1 MLGAL
6 LVIMF
11 VVFVA
16 LGVPIS
22 FALGVVSFTGIAQMA
37 QVPNTVVFTKMF
49 NGLNSFTLLA
59 VPLFILAAN
68 LMNEGAITEKLID
81 CCNALV
87 GHFRGGLAYSNVLVS
102 MIFAGISGS
111 SQADTAG
118 VGKIFIPSMEKQGY
132 DKGTSVG
139 VTAASSTL
147 GSIIPPSITMV
158 VYAGIANCSTGALF
172 MAGIVPGVLLGLAM
186 MAVVKFYSGPKNFP
200 KSERVPVKEAMKLV
214 YQSFPALLTPIILI
228 GGITTGLFTPTESA
242 AFACIYALLVG
253 IFFYHTIKI
262 SALPRILIETMKSS
276 SLSLFA
282 LATANSL
289 GELLSYY
296 QLNVKVQAF
305 FGGLTGG
312 SLVFLLVVVVF
323 FMFVGT
329 FMDAVPAM
337 ILFVPIILPTAVSL
351 GISPII
357 LGLIIIVTLAL
368 GLVTPPYGL
377 CLLIASDISGITIED
392 AFKGALPYFLSS
404 CAVLLLLVVFPNLWL
419 AIPATVFP
427 GLYA

>member
-1 MLGAL
+1 M
-6 LVIMF
+6 
-11 VVFVA
+11 VA
-16 LGVPIS
+16 IGVPIS
-22 FALGVVSFTGIAQMA
+22 FALGVVSFTGIFAIPDI
-37 QVPNTVVFTKMF
+37 PNTVVFTKMF

-68 LMNEGAITEKLID
+68 LMNEGEITEKLID

-87 GHFRGGLAYSNVLVS
+87 GRFRGGLAYANVLVS
-102 MIFAGISGS
+102 MVFAGISGS

-118 VGKIFIPSMEKQGY
+118 VGKILIPSMEKDGY

-158 VYAGIANCSTGALF
+158 VYAGIANVSTGALF
-172 MAGIVPGVLLGLAM
+172 MSGMVPGILLGLAM
-186 MAVVKFYSGPKNFP
+186 MFVIKLNSVKKNFP
-200 KSERVPVKEAMKLV
+200 KGEAVALKDV
-214 YQSFPALLTPIILI
+214 ARQVGQSLPALLTPIILI
-228 GGITTGLFTPTESA
+228 GGIVSGLFTPTESA
-242 AFACIYALLVG
+242 AVACIYALIVG
-253 IFFYHTIKI
+253 IFFYRTIKVKN
-262 SALPRILIETMKSS
+262 LPRILIETMKLS

-282 LATANSL
+282 LATANAL

-296 QLNVKVQAF
+296 QLNVFVQQF
-305 FGGLTGG
+305 FVNMAGGK
-312 SLVFLLVVVVF
+312 LVFLLVVVVF

-337 ILFVPIILPTAVSL
+337 ILFVPIILPSATSL

-377 CLLIASDISGITIED
+377 CLLIASSISGITIED

-404 CAVLLLLVVFPNLWL
+404 LVVLLLLVLFPDLWL
-419 AIPATVFP
+419 AIPATLFP
-427 GLYA
+427 AMF

>member
-1 MLGAL
+1 MGIL
-6 LVIMF
+6 LVVMF
-11 VVFVA
+11 IAFVA
-16 LGVPIS
+16 IGVPIS
-22 FALGVVSFTGIAQMA
+22 FALGVVSFTGIASLQ
-37 QVPNTVVFTKMF
+37 QIPNTVVFSKMF

-68 LMNEGAITEKLID
+68 LMNEGEITEKLIN
-81 CCNALV
+81 CCNAMV
-87 GHFRGGLAYSNVLVS
+87 GHLRGGLAYSNVLVS

-132 DKGTSVG
+132 DKGTAVG

-158 VYAGIANCSTGALF
+158 VYAGIANVSTGALF
-172 MAGIVPGVLLGLAM
+172 MSGLVPGIMLGLAM
-186 MAVVKFYSGPKNFP
+186 MAVIRFYSKRKNFP
-200 KSERVPVKEAMKLV
+200 KCEKVPAKEVVRQTL
-214 YQSFPALLTPIILI
+214 QSMPALMTPIILI
-228 GGITTGLFTPTESA
+228 GGIVSGMFTPTESA
-242 AFACIYALLVG
+242 AFACIYALFIG
-253 IFFYHTIKI
+253 IFFYKTIKI
-262 SALPRILIETMKSS
+262 RRLPSILIETMKLS

-282 LATANSL
+282 LATANAL

-296 QLNVKVQAF
+296 QLNVVVQEF
-305 FGGLTGG
+305 FTNMPGG
-312 SLVFLLVVVVF
+312 SFLFLIVVVLF

-337 ILFVPIILPTAVSL
+337 ILFVPIILPSATAL

-357 LGLIIIVTLAL
+357 LGLIIVVTLAL

-377 CLLIASDISGITIED
+377 CLLIASSISGITIED
-392 AFKGALPYFLSS
+392 AFKGTMPYFLSS
-404 CAVLLLLVVFPNLWL
+404 LAVLALLVLFPNAWL
-419 AIPATVFP
+419 AIPATLFP
-427 GLYA
+427 GLF

>member
-1 MLGAL
+1 MLGAI

-11 VVFVA
+11 IVFVA
-16 LGVPIS
+16 IGVPIS
-22 FALGVVSFTGIAQMA
+22 FALGIVSFTGIACMPDI
-37 QVPNTVVFTKMF
+37 PNTVVFTKMF

-68 LMNEGAITEKLID
+68 LMNEAGITEKLIECICD
-81 CCNALV
+81 LV
-87 GHFRGGLAYSNVLVS
+87 GHWKGGLAYANVLVS
-102 MIFAGISGS
+102 MVFAGISGS
-111 SQADTAG
+111 SQADTSG
-118 VGKIFIPSMEKQGY
+118 VGKIFIPAMEKQGY

-158 VYAGIANCSTGALF
+158 VYAGISNSSTGALF
-172 MAGIVPGVLLGLAM
+172 MSGIVPGILLGIAQ
-186 MAVVKFYSGPKNFP
+186 MAVIKAFSNKKNFP
-200 KSERVPVKEAMKLV
+200 QSERVPFKTAMKHTLV
-214 YQSFPALLTPIILI
+214 SMPALLTPIILI
-228 GGITTGLFTPTESA
+228 GGIVSGLFTPTESA

-253 IFFYHTIKI
+253 IFFYRSIKI
-262 SALPRILIETMKSS
+262 SRLPFLLIETMKMA

-282 LATANSL
+282 LATANAL

-296 QLNVKVQAF
+296 RLNVLVQGF
-305 FGGLTGG
+305 FTGLPGGRLI
-312 SLVFLLVVVVF
+312 FLLVVVAF

-337 ILFVPIILPTAVSL
+337 ILFVPIILPSAIAL

-357 LGLIIIVTLAL
+357 LGLIVIVTLAL

-377 CLLIASDISGITIED
+377 CLLLASSISGISIEEG
-392 AFKGALPYFLSS
+392 FRGALPYFLSS
-404 CAVLLLLVVFPNLWL
+404 LVVLLLLILFPDFWL
-419 AIPATVFP
+419 MIPATVFP
-427 GLYA
+427 AMF

>member
-1 MLGAL
+1 MGAL
-6 LVIMF
+6 LVILF
-11 VVFVA
+11 VVMVA
-16 LGVPIS
+16 IGVPIS
-22 FALGVVSFTGIAQMA
+22 FALGVVSFTGIFAIPDI
-37 QVPNTVVFTKMF
+37 PNTVVFTKMF

-68 LMNEGAITEKLID
+68 LMNEGEITEKLID

-87 GHFRGGLAYSNVLVS
+87 GRFRGGLAYANVLVS
-102 MIFAGISGS
+102 MVFAGISGS

-118 VGKIFIPSMEKQGY
+118 VGKILIPSMEKDGY

-158 VYAGIANCSTGALF
+158 VYAGIANVSTGALF
-172 MAGIVPGVLLGLAM
+172 MSGMVPGILLGLAM
-186 MAVVKFYSGPKNFP
+186 MFVIKLNSVQKNFP
-200 KSERVPVKEAMKLV
+200 KGEAVALKDV
-214 YQSFPALLTPIILI
+214 ARQVGQSLPALLTPIILI
-228 GGITTGLFTPTESA
+228 GGIVSGLFTPTESA
-242 AFACIYALLVG
+242 AVACIYALIVG
-253 IFFYHTIKI
+253 IFFYRTIKVKN
-262 SALPRILIETMKSS
+262 LPRILIETMKLS

-282 LATANSL
+282 LATANAL

-296 QLNVKVQAF
+296 QLNVFVQQF
-305 FGGLTGG
+305 FVNMAGGK
-312 SLVFLLVVVVF
+312 LVFLLVVVVF

-337 ILFVPIILPTAVSL
+337 ILFVPIILPSATSL

-377 CLLIASDISGITIED
+377 CLLIASSISGITIED

-404 CAVLLLLVVFPNLWL
+404 LVVLLLLVLFPDLWL
-419 AIPATVFP
+419 AIPATLFP
-427 GLYA
+427 AMF

>member
-1 MLGAL
+1 MGAL

-11 VVFVA
+11 VLFVA

-22 FALGVVSFTGIAQMA
+22 FALGVVSFTGIAAMQ
-37 QVPNTVVFTKMF
+37 QIPNTVVFTKMF

-172 MAGIVPGVLLGLAM
+172 MAGIIPGVLLGLAM
-186 MAVVKFYSGPKNFP
+186 MAVVKYYSKRKNFP
-200 KSERVPVKEAMKLV
+200 QSERVPLPQVIKLV
-214 YQSFPALLTPIILI
+214 LQSLPALMTPIILI
-228 GGITTGLFTPTESA
+228 GGITCGLFTPTESA
-242 AFACIYALLVG
+242 AFACVYALLVG
-253 IFFYHTIKI
+253 IFYYHTIKVRN
-262 SALPRILIETMKSS
+262 LPRILVETMKMA

-282 LATANSL
+282 LATANAL

-296 QLNVKVQAF
+296 QLNVKVQEF
-305 FGGLTGG
+305 FSNLQGGRLI
-312 SLVFLLVVVVF
+312 FLIVVVCF

-337 ILFVPIILPTAVSL
+337 ILFVPIILPAATNL

-357 LGLIIIVTLAL
+357 MGLIIVVTLAL

-377 CLLIASDISGITIED
+377 CLLIASSISGITIED
-392 AFKGALPYFLSS
+392 AFKGTLPYFLSS
-404 CAVLLLLVVFPNLWL
+404 LAVLALLILFPDFWL
-419 AIPATVFP
+419 AIPATIFP
-427 GLYA
+427 SMF

>member
-1 MLGAL
+1 MLGAI

-11 VVFVA
+11 VLFVA
-16 LGVPIS
+16 IGVPIS
-22 FALGVVSFTGIAQMA
+22 FALGIVSFTGIACMPSI
-37 QVPNTVVFTKMF
+37 PNAVVFTKMF

-68 LMNEGAITEKLID
+68 LMNEGGITEKLIECICD
-81 CCNALV
+81 LV
-87 GHFRGGLAYSNVLVS
+87 GHKKGGLAYANVLVS
-102 MIFAGISGS
+102 MVFAGISGS
-111 SQADTAG
+111 SQADTSG
-118 VGKIFIPSMEKQGY
+118 VGKIFIPAMEKQGY

-158 VYAGIANCSTGALF
+158 VYAGIASVSTGALF
-172 MAGIVPGVLLGLAM
+172 MTGIVPGILLGVAQML
-186 MAVVKFYSGPKNFP
+186 VVKAYSKKKNFP
-200 KSERVPVKEAMKLV
+200 QSEKVPLKLALKHTFT
-214 YQSFPALLTPIILI
+214 SLPALMTPIILI
-228 GGITTGLFTPTESA
+228 GGIVSGLFTPTESA

-253 IFFYHTIKI
+253 IFFYRSIKV
-262 SALPRILIETMKSS
+262 SRLPFILVETMKMA

-282 LATANSL
+282 LATANAL

-296 QLNVKVQAF
+296 RLNVIVQNF
-305 FGGLTGG
+305 FTALPGGRLI
-312 SLVFLLVVVVF
+312 FLLVVVLF

-337 ILFVPIILPTAVSL
+337 ILFVPIILPAATGL

-377 CLLIASDISGITIED
+377 CLLLASSISGISIEEG
-392 AFKGALPYFLSS
+392 FWGTLPYFLSS
-404 CAVLLLLVVFPNLWL
+404 VAVLLLMLLFPDVWL
-419 AIPATVFP
+419 AIPKFVFP
-427 GLYA
+427 GLF

>member
-1 MLGAL
+1 MGAL
-6 LVIMF
+6 LVILF
-11 VVFVA
+11 VVMVA
-16 LGVPIS
+16 IGVPIS
-22 FALGVVSFTGIAQMA
+22 FALGVVSFTGIFAIPDI
-37 QVPNTVVFTKMF
+37 PNTVVFTKMF

-68 LMNEGAITEKLID
+68 LMNEGEITEKLID

-87 GHFRGGLAYSNVLVS
+87 GRFRGGLAYANVLVS
-102 MIFAGISGS
+102 MVFAGISGS

-118 VGKIFIPSMEKQGY
+118 VGKILIPAMEKDGY

-158 VYAGIANCSTGALF
+158 VYAGIANVSTGALF
-172 MAGIVPGVLLGLAM
+172 MSGMIPGILLGLAM
-186 MAVVKFYSGPKNFP
+186 MFVIKMNSVKKNFP
-200 KSERVPVKEAMKLV
+200 KGEAVAMKDVLRQV
-214 YQSFPALLTPIILI
+214 GQSLPALLTPIILI
-228 GGITTGLFTPTESA
+228 GGIVSGLFTPTESA
-242 AFACIYALLVG
+242 AVACIYALIVG
-253 IFFYHTIKI
+253 IFFYRTIKVKN
-262 SALPRILIETMKSS
+262 LPRILIETMKLS

-282 LATANSL
+282 LATANAL

-296 QLNVKVQAF
+296 QLNVFVQQF
-305 FGGLTGG
+305 FVNMAGGK
-312 SLVFLLVVVVF
+312 LVFLLVVVVF

-337 ILFVPIILPTAVSL
+337 ILFVPIILPSATSL

-377 CLLIASDISGITIED
+377 CLLIASSISGITIED

-404 CAVLLLLVVFPNLWL
+404 LVVLLLLVLFPDLWL
-419 AIPATVFP
+419 AIPATLFP
-427 GLYA
+427 AMF

>member
-1 MLGAL
+1 MAVL
-6 LVIMF
+6 LVL
-11 VVFVA
+11 VFIVCIA
-16 LGVPIS
+16 IGVPLCYG
-22 FALGVVSFTGIAQMA
+22 LGLVSCLGICSLPAI
-37 QVPNTVVFTKMF
+37 PNTVVFTKMF

-68 LMNEGAITEKLID
+68 LMNEGEITEKLID

-87 GHFRGGLAYSNVLVS
+87 GHFRGGLAYSNILVS

-118 VGKIFIPSMEKQGY
+118 VGKIFIPAMEKQGY

-158 VYAGIANCSTGALF
+158 VYAGIANVSTGALF
-172 MAGIVPGVLLGLAM
+172 MTGILPGILLGLAM
-186 MAVVKFYSGPKNFP
+186 MAVVRFYSKRKNFP
-200 KSERVPVKEAMKLV
+200 KSERVPIRAALKLLFR
-214 YQSFPALLTPIILI
+214 SMPALLTPIILI
-228 GGITTGLFTPTESA
+228 GGIVSGLFTPTESA
-242 AFACIYALLVG
+242 AFACMYALLVG
-253 IFFYHTIKI
+253 IFFYRTIRLQK
-262 SALPRILIETMKSS
+262 LPGILVETMKMS

-282 LATANSL
+282 LATANAL

-296 QLNVKVQAF
+296 QLNVMVQNF
-305 FGGLTGG
+305 FLGLAGGRLI
-312 SLVFLLVVVVF
+312 FLLVVVLF
-323 FMFVGT
+323 FLFIGT

-337 ILFVPIILPTAVSL
+337 ILFVPIILPSATAL

-357 LGLIIIVTLAL
+357 LGLIIVVTLAL

-377 CLLIASDISGITIED
+377 CLLLASSISGIRIED
-392 AFKGALPYFLSS
+392 AFRGTLPYFLSS
-404 CAVLLLLVVFPNLWL
+404 LAVLLLLILFPEIWL
-419 AIPATVFP
+419 SIPSALFP
-427 GLYA
+427 GLF

>member
-1 MLGAL
+1 MGAI

-11 VVFVA
+11 VLFVA

-22 FALGVVSFTGIAQMA
+22 FALGVVSFTGIASLA
-37 QVPNTVVFTKMF
+37 QIPNTVVFSKMF

-68 LMNEGAITEKLID
+68 LMNEGEITEKLID

-118 VGKIFIPSMEKQGY
+118 VGKIFIPAMEKQGY

-158 VYAGIANCSTGALF
+158 VYAGIANVSTGALF
-172 MAGIVPGVLLGLAM
+172 MSGLIPGILLGLAM
-186 MAVVKFYSGPKNFP
+186 MAVVKLYSKKKNFP
-200 KSERVPVKEAMKLV
+200 KCEKVSAGDAMKLV
-214 YQSFPALLTPIILI
+214 WQSMPALLTPIILI
-228 GGITTGLFTPTESA
+228 GGIVSGLFTPTESA
-242 AFACIYALLVG
+242 AFASMYALIVG
-253 IFFYHTIKI
+253 LLFYRTIKVKN
-262 SALPRILIETMKSS
+262 LPRILIETMKMS

-282 LATANSL
+282 LATANAL

-296 QLNVKVQAF
+296 QLNVIVQQF
-305 FGGLTGG
+305 FANMAGGW
-312 SLVFLLVVVVF
+312 LVFLLVVVAF

-337 ILFVPIILPTAVSL
+337 ILFVPIILPASNAL

-357 LGLIIIVTLAL
+357 LGLIIVVTLAL

-377 CLLIASDISGITIED
+377 CLLIASSISGITIED
-392 AFKGALPYFLSS
+392 AFKGTLPYFLSS
-404 CAVLLLLVVFPNLWL
+404 ILVLMLLVLFPMAWL
-419 AIPATVFP
+419 VIPAKLFP
-427 GLYA
+427 GLF

>member
-1 MLGAL
+1 MGVV
-6 LVIMF
+6 LVVMF
-11 VVFVA
+11 VLFIA

-22 FALGVVSFTGIAQMA
+22 FALGVVSFTGIAALNQI
-37 QVPNTVVFTKMF
+37 PNTVVFTKMF

-68 LMNEGAITEKLID
+68 LMNEGEITEKLID
-81 CCNALV
+81 CCNSVV
-87 GHFRGGLAYSNVLVS
+87 GRFRGGLAYSNILVS

-118 VGKIFIPSMEKQGY
+118 VGKIFIPSMEKDGY

-158 VYAGIANCSTGALF
+158 VYAGIANASTGALF
-172 MAGIVPGVLLGLAM
+172 MTGIVPGILLGLAM
-186 MAVVKFYSGPKNFP
+186 MAVVKYYSKRKNFP
-200 KSERVPVKEAMKLV
+200 IGEKTPLKEALKKIGISM
-214 YQSFPALLTPIILI
+214 PALLTPIILI

-242 AFACIYALLVG
+242 AFACMYALLVG
-253 IFFYHTIKI
+253 IFFYKTIKI
-262 SALPRILIETMKSS
+262 RRLPAILIETMKMA

-289 GELLSYY
+289 GELLAYY
-296 QLNVKVQAF
+296 QLNVKVQSF
-305 FGGLTGG
+305 FANLAGGRI
-312 SLVFLLVVVVF
+312 VFLLVVVAF

-337 ILFVPIILPTAVSL
+337 ILFVPIILPCAINL

-357 LGLIIIVTLAL
+357 LGLIVVVTLAL

-377 CLLIASDISGITIED
+377 CLLLASSISGITIED
-392 AFKGALPYFLSS
+392 AFKGTLPYFLSS
-404 CAVLLLLVVFPNLWL
+404 CVVLALLIFLPDFWL
-419 AIPATVFP
+419 AIPMTLFP
-427 GLYA
+427 GLF

>member
-1 MLGAL
+1 MGVI
-6 LVIMF
+6 LVLMF
-11 VVFVA
+11 IVFVA
-16 LGVPIS
+16 IGVPIS
-22 FALGVVSFTGIAQMA
+22 FALGIVSFTGIAALDQI
-37 QVPNTVVFTKMF
+37 PNMVVFSKMF

-68 LMNEGAITEKLID
+68 LMNEGEITEKLID
-81 CCNALV
+81 CCNAAV
-87 GHFRGGLAYSNVLVS
+87 GRFRGGLAYSNVLVS

-158 VYAGIANCSTGALF
+158 VYAGIANASTGALF
-172 MAGIVPGVLLGLAM
+172 MTGLVPGILLGLAM
-186 MAVVKFYSGPKNFP
+186 MAVVKFYSKRKNFP
-200 KSERVPVKEAMKLV
+200 VGEKVALKDVVKKTMV
-214 YQSFPALLTPIILI
+214 SMPALLTPIILI
-228 GGITTGLFTPTESA
+228 GGIVSGLFTPTESA

-253 IFFYHTIKI
+253 IFFYRTIKI
-262 SALPRILIETMKSS
+262 RRLPAILIETMKMA

-289 GELLSYY
+289 GELLAYY
-296 QLNVKVQAF
+296 QLNVKVQTF
-305 FGGLTGG
+305 FANLQGGRLI
-312 SLVFLLVVVVF
+312 FLFVVVAF

-337 ILFVPIILPTAVSL
+337 ILFVPIILPCAINL

-357 LGLIIIVTLAL
+357 LGLIVVVTLAL

-377 CLLIASDISGITIED
+377 CLLLASSISGITIED
-392 AFKGALPYFLSS
+392 AFKGTLPYFLSS
-404 CAVLLLLVVFPNLWL
+404 CVVLLLLILFPDVWLSIPMALFPNL
-419 AIPATVFP
+419 F
-427 GLYA
+427 

>member
-1 MLGAL
+1 MAVL
-6 LVIMF
+6 LVL
-11 VVFVA
+11 VFIVCIA
-16 LGVPIS
+16 IGVPICYG
-22 FALGVVSFTGIAQMA
+22 LGLVSFLGICSLPAI
-37 QVPNTVVFTKMF
+37 PNTVVFTKMF

-68 LMNEGAITEKLID
+68 LMNEGEITEKLID

-87 GHFRGGLAYSNVLVS
+87 GHFRGGLAYSNILVS

-118 VGKIFIPSMEKQGY
+118 VGKIFIPAMEKQGY

-158 VYAGIANCSTGALF
+158 VYAGIANVSTGALF
-172 MAGIVPGVLLGLAM
+172 MTGILPGILLGLAM
-186 MAVVKFYSGPKNFP
+186 MAVVRFYSKRKNFP
-200 KSERVPVKEAMKLV
+200 KSERVPIRAALKLLFR
-214 YQSFPALLTPIILI
+214 SMPALLTPIILI
-228 GGITTGLFTPTESA
+228 GGIVSGLFTPTESA
-242 AFACIYALLVG
+242 AFACMYALIVG
-253 IFFYHTIKI
+253 IFFYRTIRLQK
-262 SALPRILIETMKSS
+262 LPGILVETMKMS

-282 LATANSL
+282 LATANAL

-296 QLNVKVQAF
+296 QLNVMVQNF
-305 FGGLTGG
+305 FLGLAGGRLI
-312 SLVFLLVVVVF
+312 FLLVVVLF
-323 FMFVGT
+323 FLFIGT

-337 ILFVPIILPTAVSL
+337 ILFVPIILPSATAL

-357 LGLIIIVTLAL
+357 LGLIIVVTLAL

-377 CLLIASDISGITIED
+377 CLLLASSISGIRIED
-392 AFKGALPYFLSS
+392 AFRGTLPYFLSS
-404 CAVLLLLVVFPNLWL
+404 LAVLLLLILFPEIWL
-419 AIPATVFP
+419 SIPSALFP
-427 GLYA
+427 GLF

>member
-1 MLGAL
+1 MGVL
-6 LVIMF
+6 LVVMF
-11 VVFVA
+11 IVFVA
-16 LGVPIS
+16 IGVPIS
-22 FALGVVSFTGIAQMA
+22 FALGAVSFTGIFSLDQI
-37 QVPNTVVFTKMF
+37 PNTVVFSKMF

-81 CCNALV
+81 CCTAAV
-87 GHFRGGLAYSNVLVS
+87 GHFRGGLAYANVLVS

-118 VGKIFIPSMEKQGY
+118 VGKIFIPSMEQQGY

-158 VYAGIANCSTGALF
+158 VYAGIANVGTGALF
-172 MAGIVPGVLLGLAM
+172 MTGIVPGILLGLAM
-186 MAVVKFYSGPKNFP
+186 MAVVKFYSKKKNFP
-200 KSERVPVKEAMKLV
+200 KGEKVPAKEVAKQTMESL
-214 YQSFPALLTPIILI
+214 PALLTPIILI
-228 GGITTGLFTPTESA
+228 GGIVSGLFTPTESA
-242 AFACIYALLVG
+242 AFACIYALVVG
-253 IFFYHTIKI
+253 IFFYKTIKI
-262 SALPRILIETMKSS
+262 RNLPRILIETMKLS

-282 LATANSL
+282 LATANAL

-296 QLNVKVQAF
+296 QLNVVVQQF
-305 FGGLTGG
+305 FVNMPGGR
-312 SLVFLLVVVVF
+312 LVFLLVVVLF

-337 ILFVPIILPTAVSL
+337 ILFVPIILPSATAL
-351 GISPII
+351 GISPVI
-357 LGLIIIVTLAL
+357 LGLIIVVTLAL

-377 CLLIASDISGITIED
+377 CLLIASSISGITIED

-404 CAVLLLLVVFPNLWL
+404 LCVLALLVLFPDLWL
-419 AIPATVFP
+419 AIPATLFP
-427 GLYA
+427 GLF

>member
-1 MLGAL
+1 MGAL
-6 LVIMF
+6 LVI
-11 VVFVA
+11 VFVLFVA
-16 LGVPIS
+16 IGVPIC
-22 FALGVVSFTGIAQMA
+22 FALGVISFWGIAMMP

-68 LMNEGAITEKLID
+68 LMNEGAITEKLIECITD
-81 CCNALV
+81 LV
-87 GHFRGGLAYSNVLVS
+87 GHFKGGLAYANVLVS
-102 MIFAGISGS
+102 MVFAGISGS
-111 SQADTAG
+111 SQADTSG

-158 VYAGIANCSTGALF
+158 VYSGIANISTGALF
-172 MAGIVPGVLLGLAM
+172 MTGIAPGILLGLAQ
-186 MAVVKFYSGPKNFP
+186 MAVVHHYA
-200 KSERVPVKEAMKLV
+200 KSEKVPTAVAMKHFF
-214 YQSFPALLTPIILI
+214 QSLPALLTPIILI
-228 GGITTGLFTPTESA
+228 GGIVSGLFTPTESA
-242 AFACIYALLVG
+242 AFACMYALLVG
-253 IFFYHTIKI
+253 IFYYHTIKVKN
-262 SALPRILIETMKSS
+262 LPRILVETMKMA

-282 LATANSL
+282 LATANAL

-296 QLNVKVQAF
+296 QLNVIVQKF
-305 FGGLTGG
+305 FTALPGGRLI
-312 SLVFLLVVVVF
+312 FLIVVVLF
-323 FMFVGT
+323 FLFVGT

-337 ILFVPIILPTAVSL
+337 ILFVPIILPSATAL

-377 CLLIASDISGITIED
+377 CLLLASSISGISIEEG
-392 AFKGALPYFLSS
+392 FWGTLPYFLSS
-404 CAVLLLLVVFPNLWL
+404 LAVLVLMVLLPDLWL
-419 AIPATVFP
+419 AIPATLFP
-427 GLYA
+427 GLF

>member
-1 MLGAL
+1 MAVL
-6 LVIMF
+6 LVL
-11 VVFVA
+11 VFIVCIA
-16 LGVPIS
+16 IGVPICYG
-22 FALGVVSFTGIAQMA
+22 LGLVSFLGICSLPAI
-37 QVPNTVVFTKMF
+37 PNTVVFTKMF

-68 LMNEGAITEKLID
+68 LMNEGEITEKLID

-87 GHFRGGLAYSNVLVS
+87 GHFQGGLAYSNILVS

-118 VGKIFIPSMEKQGY
+118 VGKIFIPAMEKQGY

-158 VYAGIANCSTGALF
+158 VYAGIANVSTGALF
-172 MAGIVPGVLLGLAM
+172 MTGILPGILLGLAM
-186 MAVVKFYSGPKNFP
+186 MAVVRFYSKRKGFP
-200 KSERVPVKEAMKLV
+200 KSERVPIRAALKLLFR
-214 YQSFPALLTPIILI
+214 SMPALLTPIILI
-228 GGITTGLFTPTESA
+228 GGIVSGLFTPTESA
-242 AFACIYALLVG
+242 AFACMYALLVG
-253 IFFYHTIKI
+253 IFFYRTIRLQK
-262 SALPRILIETMKSS
+262 LPGILVETMKMS

-282 LATANSL
+282 LATANAL

-296 QLNVKVQAF
+296 QLNVMVQNF
-305 FGGLTGG
+305 FLGLAGGRLI
-312 SLVFLLVVVVF
+312 FLLVVVLF
-323 FMFVGT
+323 FLFIGT

-337 ILFVPIILPTAVSL
+337 ILFVPIILPSAAAL

-357 LGLIIIVTLAL
+357 LGLIIVVTLAL

-377 CLLIASDISGITIED
+377 CLLLASSISGIRIED
-392 AFKGALPYFLSS
+392 AFRGTLPYFLSS
-404 CAVLLLLVVFPNLWL
+404 LAVLLLLILFPEIWL
-419 AIPATVFP
+419 SIPSALFP
-427 GLYA
+427 GLF

>member
-1 MLGAL
+1 MGAL

-11 VVFVA
+11 ILFVA
-16 LGVPIS
+16 IGVPIC
-22 FALGVVSFTGIAQMA
+22 FALGIVSFAGIFAMDA
-37 QVPNTVVFTKMF
+37 VPNTVVFSKMF

-68 LMNEGAITEKLID
+68 LMNEGEITEKLID

-87 GHFRGGLAYSNVLVS
+87 GRFRGGLAYSNVLVS

-118 VGKIFIPSMEKQGY
+118 VGKIFIPAMEKRGY

-158 VYAGIANCSTGALF
+158 VYAGIANVSTGALF
-172 MAGIVPGVLLGLAM
+172 MTGLVPGILLGLAM
-186 MAVVKFYSGPKNFP
+186 MVVVKMYSKKKNFP
-200 KSERVPVKEAMKLV
+200 KEAPVPLKEALKLV
-214 YQSFPALLTPIILI
+214 LKSLPALLTPIILI
-228 GGITTGLFTPTESA
+228 GGIVSGLFTPTESA
-242 AFACIYALLVG
+242 AFACMYALLVG
-253 IFFYHTIKI
+253 ILYYHTIKI
-262 SALPRILIETMKSS
+262 RRLPAILIETMKSA

-282 LATANSL
+282 LATANAL

-296 QLNVKVQAF
+296 QLNVVVQGF
-305 FGGLTGG
+305 FTSLAGGK
-312 SLVFLLVVVVF
+312 LVFLLVVVLF

-337 ILFVPIILPTAVSL
+337 ILFVPIILPSATAL

-377 CLLIASDISGITIED
+377 CLLLASDISGITIED

-404 CAVLLLLVVFPNLWL
+404 CLVLLFMVLFPNLWL
-419 AIPATVFP
+419 AIPSLLFP
-427 GLYA
+427 GLF

>member
-1 MLGAL
+1 MAGI
-6 LVIMF
+6 LVIIF
-11 VVFVA
+11 IASIA
-16 LGVPIS
+16 LGVPICYG
-22 FALGVVSFTGIAQMA
+22 LGLVSFIGINSLSAI
-37 QVPNTVVFTKMF
+37 PNTVVFTKMF

-68 LMNEGAITEKLID
+68 LMNEGEITEKLID

-87 GHFRGGLAYSNVLVS
+87 GHFRGGLAYSNILVS

-158 VYAGIANCSTGALF
+158 VYAGIANVSTGALF
-172 MAGIVPGVLLGLAM
+172 MTGLVPGILLGLAM
-186 MAVVKFYSGPKNFP
+186 MAVVKFYSKRKNFP
-200 KSERVPVKEAMKLV
+200 KSERVPVKEALKLV
-214 YQSFPALLTPIILI
+214 YQSLPALFTPIILI
-228 GGITTGLFTPTESA
+228 GGIVSGLFTPTESA
-242 AFACIYALLVG
+242 AFACMYALIVG
-253 IFFYHTIKI
+253 IFFYKTIKVKN
-262 SALPRILIETMKSS
+262 LPRILVETMKMS

-282 LATANSL
+282 LATANAL

-296 QLNVKVQAF
+296 QLNVLVQQF
-305 FGGLTGG
+305 FLGLAGGR
-312 SLVFLLVVVVF
+312 LVFLIVVVAF

-337 ILFVPIILPTAVSL
+337 ILFVPIILPSATSL

-357 LGLIIIVTLAL
+357 LGLIIVVTLAL

-377 CLLIASDISGITIED
+377 CLLLASSISGITIED
-392 AFKGALPYFLSS
+392 AFKGTLPYFLSS
-404 CAVLLLLVVFPNLWL
+404 LVVLLLMILFPDLWL
-419 AIPATVFP
+419 AIPATIFP
-427 GLYA
+427 GLF